1 MCVRTCMLVVI
12 VFFVCFHIY
21 IHAWDIL
28 FFSCSC
34 WGFTS
39 LMLTYIFLLLIL
51 RWCVTGNSCFD
62 QMEAKTVTPGLFWQL
77 WNLSAGFRDWVPKEL
92 QRVGCVELLNTVQK
106 RVRPKLHAFGGIHEG
121 TGNKTQTVNC
131 PWLWGPQ
138 RRIRSDC
145 MMGRWPLASAS
156 VEKGSFTHVHMLT
169 INKLCSVDFKMCQ
182 DNGRWI

>member
-1 MCVRTCMLVVI
+1 MCAHMYVGGDC
-12 VFFVCFHIY
+12 VFCLFPHLHSRLRHFV
-21 IHAWDIL
+21 
-28 FFSCSC
+28 FSCSC

-51 RWCVTGNSCFD
+51 RWCVTGHSCFD

-121 TGNKTQTVNC
+121 TRNKTQTVNSL
-131 PWLWGPQ
+131 WLWGPQ

-145 MMGRWPLASAS
+145 MMGRWHLASAS
-156 VEKGSFTHVHMLT
+156 VEKGSFTHTHMHK
-169 INKLCSVDFKMCQ
+169 INKLCSVDFKTRIS
-182 DNGRWI
+182 GK